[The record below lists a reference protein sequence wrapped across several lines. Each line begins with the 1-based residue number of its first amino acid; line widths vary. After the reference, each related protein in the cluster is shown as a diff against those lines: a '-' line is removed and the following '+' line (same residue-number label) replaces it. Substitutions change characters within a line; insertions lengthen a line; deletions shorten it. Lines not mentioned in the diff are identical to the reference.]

1 MFSTFSSFF
10 FFSLST
16 RFTAVFPTS
25 FHLVL
30 SSFVCVGSSSI
41 VFSLF
46 LLGPINSVLNLGLL
60 VPVPM
65 LFVAGCLGLLA
76 GFALLLGLVLLL
88 GFALVLVPLFFRLFR
103 SSLFFFIA
111 FVAASIV
118 FCFIFCNF
126 FTVLRLPCFFA
137 INNLLLSRFRSTFLA
152 SVSMV
157 LMFPFNVT
165 WETYPF
171 FAASVRLSF
180 SNAILREFR
189 LIFILSLNEPCTA
202 FAVPTTAVLLAFA
215 AFTFILALAFTPS
228 FAACAAFTFI
238 WAFLLTEAFA
248 AFTFILALAFTPS
261 FAACAAFTFI
271 LAFLLTKAFAP
282 FALAFAPLFV
292 AFAAFTFILALA
304 FTRLF
309 AACAAFSFIWA
320 ILLTEAFA
328 AFT

>member
-202 FAVPTTAVLLAFA
+202 FA
-215 AFTFILALAFTPS
+215 
-228 FAACAAFTFI
+228 
-238 WAFLLTEAFA
+238 

-282 FALAFAPLFV
+282 FALAFAPSFV

-304 FTRLF
+304 FTPSF
-309 AACAAFSFIWA
+309 A
-320 ILLTEAFA
+320 AFA
-328 AFT
+328 AFTFIWAFLLTKAFAAFT